1 MAGTYIHLKLFTIT
15 WLPLAMSIVLIV
27 IYTKKVRCILIHHSV
42 LLGFADQSRKQYSI
56 LLFNPCY
63 TSDT

>member
-15 WLPLAMSIVLIV
+15 WLPLAMAIVLMA
-27 IYTKKVRCILIHHSV
+27 IYFNKSLCILIHHSV